1 MTTQHK
7 REEAIR
13 IGIVGLQSVYWPN
26 AFANCLKAI
35 SHAQL
40 VACAD
45 LGYDPKLISVSLGK
59 TPAEYATAYKL
70 QLYHDPVE
78 MIQKEGLEA
87 VCICAKNTEAVNLVE
102 LVAPLEVDIYIAKPM
117 ATTVEA
123 AERIVKAVREN
134 GVIATSGTTE
144 RFDGGI
150 REAYQ
155 RFKNGAIGEL
165 ISIRALHQHGNIN
178 SFPNDDWYWEKAQGG
193 PELSLIWYAADV
205 VRWFASSEVTRVYA
219 EYDNYLSDQSPF
231 MDNGK
236 ILLRFE
242 NRVMG
247 SIDIY
252 FSVDGFRLPAYEV
265 ELVGTTGAIR
275 TQQSVYEG
283 TLFTK
288 DGINNFYRFQN
299 NNLLDEIAHWVQCCQ
314 NKTEPDLTIE
324 DAQRVIELCLACRQ
338 SAQTH
343 TPVNLFPRQTTV
355 PS

>member
-1 MTTQHK
+1 MGV
-7 REEAIR
+7 RV
-13 IGIVGLQSVYWPN
+13 GIVGLQSVYWPN
-26 AFANCLKAI
+26 AFANCLGTI
-35 SHAQL
+35 SNAEL

-45 LGYDPKLISVSLGK
+45 LDYDPDLISSSLGK
-59 TPAEYATAYKL
+59 TPVEYAAAYGL
-70 QLYHDPVE
+70 QLYHDPAD
-78 MIQKEGLEA
+78 MIQSEGLHA
-87 VCICAKNTEAVNLVE
+87 VCICAKNTEAVRLVE
-102 LVAPLEVDIYIAKPM
+102 LVAPLGVDIYIAKPM
-117 ATTVEA
+117 ATTLEA
-123 AERIVKAVREN
+123 AERIVKAVREH

-155 RFKNGAIGEL
+155 RFKDGAIGEL

-178 SFPNDDWYWEKAQGG
+178 SFPDDDWYWEEAQGG

-205 VRWFASSEVTRVYA
+205 VRWFASAEATRVYA
-219 EYDNYLSDQSPF
+219 EYDNYLSGRSPF

-236 ILLRFE
+236 IILRFE

-252 FSVDGFRLPAYEV
+252 FSVDGFRLPSYEV
-265 ELVGTTGAIR
+265 ELVGTAGAIR

-288 DGINNFYRFQN
+288 AGVSNFYRIQN
-299 NNLLDEIAHWVQCCQ
+299 NNLLDEMAHWVDCCQ

-343 TPVNLFPRQTTV
+343 APVTLPLG
-355 PS
+355 

>member
-1 MTTQHK
+1 MGVRT
-7 REEAIR
+7 
-13 IGIVGLQSVYWPN
+13 GIVGLQSVYWPN
-26 AFANCLKAI
+26 AFANCLSVI
-35 SHAQL
+35 SHAEL

-45 LGYDPKLISVSLGK
+45 LGYDPNLIFISLGK
-59 TPAEYATAYKL
+59 TPTEYTAAYDL

-78 MIQKEGLEA
+78 MIQREGLDA
-87 VCICAKNTEAVNLVE
+87 VCICAKNTEAVRLVE
-102 LVAPLEVDIYIAKPM
+102 QVAPLGVDIYIAKPM

-123 AERIVKAVREN
+123 AERIVKTVRTH

-150 REAYQ
+150 REAYRQ
-155 RFKNGAIGEL
+155 FRDGAIGEL
-165 ISIRALHQHGNIN
+165 ISIRALHQHGSIN
-178 SFPNDDWYWEKAQGG
+178 SFPKDDWYWAEAQGG

-205 VRWFASSEVTRVYA
+205 VRWFAGSEVTRVYA

-236 ILLRFE
+236 IILRFD

-265 ELVGTTGAIR
+265 ELIGTAGAIR

-288 DGINNFYRFQN
+288 DGVSNFYRIQN
-299 NNLLDEIAHWVQCCQ
+299 NNLLDEIAHWVECCQ
-314 NKTEPDLTIE
+314 NKNDPDLTIE

-338 SAQTH
+338 SAQAH
-343 TPVNLFPRQTTV
+343 TPVVLPLD
-355 PS
+355 

>member
-1 MTTQHK
+1 MGV
-7 REEAIR
+7 RA
-13 IGIVGLQSVYWPN
+13 GIVGLQSVYWPN
-26 AFANCLKAI
+26 AFANCLSAI
-35 SHAQL
+35 SDAEL

-45 LGYDPKLISVSLGK
+45 LGCSPDLISISLGK
-59 TPAEYATAYKL
+59 TPTEYAAAYNL

-78 MIQKEGLEA
+78 MIQKEGLDA
-87 VCICAKNTEAVNLVE
+87 VCISAKNTEAVDLVE
-102 LVAPLEVDIYIAKPM
+102 QVASLGVDIYIAKPM
-117 ATTVEA
+117 ATTGEA
-123 AERIVKAVREN
+123 AERIVRAVREH

-150 REAYQ
+150 REAY
-155 RFKNGAIGEL
+155 RHFRDGAIGEL

-178 SFPNDDWYWEKAQGG
+178 SFPQGDWYWEEAQGG

-205 VRWFASSEVTRVYA
+205 VRWFAGSEVTRVYA
-219 EYDNYLSDQSPF
+219 EYDNFLSNASPF

-236 ILLRFE
+236 IILRFQ
-242 NRVMG
+242 NRIMG

-288 DGINNFYRFQN
+288 DGVSNFYRLQN
-299 NNLLDEIAHWVQCCQ
+299 NNLLDEIAHWVACCQ
-314 NKTEPDLTIE
+314 NKTDPDLTIE

-343 TPVNLFPRQTTV
+343 RPVALPFD
-355 PS
+355 

>member
-1 MTTQHK
+1 MSL
-7 REEAIR
+7 RA
-13 IGIVGLQSVYWPN
+13 GIVGLQSVYWPN
-26 AFANCLKAI
+26 AFANCLSAI
-35 SHAQL
+35 TDAEL

-45 LGYDPKLISVSLGK
+45 LDYDPDLISISLGK
-59 TPAEYATAYKL
+59 TPAEYATAYDL
-70 QLYHDPVE
+70 RLYSDPVE

-87 VCICAKNTEAVNLVE
+87 VCICAKNTEAVHLVE
-102 LVAPLEVDIYIAKPM
+102 QVASLGVDIYIAKPM
-117 ATTVEA
+117 ATTLEA
-123 AERIVKAVREN
+123 AERIVKAVREH

-155 RFKNGAIGEL
+155 RFKSGAIGEL

-178 SFPNDDWYWEKAQGG
+178 SFPKDDWYWEEAQGG

-205 VRWFASSEVTRVYA
+205 VRWFAGSEVTRVYA
-219 EYDNYLSDQSPF
+219 EYDNYLSDGSPF

-236 ILLRFE
+236 IILRFE

-288 DGINNFYRFQN
+288 DGISNFYRTQN
-299 NNLLDEIAHWVQCCQ
+299 NNLLDEMTHWVDCCQ
-314 NKTEPDLTIE
+314 NKTDPDLTIE
-324 DAQRVIELCLACRQ
+324 DAQRIIELCLACRQ
-338 SAQTH
+338 SAQTQM
-343 TPVNLFPRQTTV
+343 PVALPFD
-355 PS
+355 

>member
-1 MTTQHK
+1 MTIQETK
-7 REEAIR
+7 AETIR
-13 IGIVGLQSVYWPN
+13 TGIVGLQSVYWPT
-26 AFANCLKAI
+26 AFANCLSNI
-35 SHAQL
+35 SHADL
-40 VACAD
+40 VSCAD
-45 LGYDPKLISVSLGK
+45 LSYNPNLISISLGK
-59 TPAEYATAYKL
+59 TPVEYAAAYDL

-78 MIQKEGLEA
+78 MIHKEGLAA
-87 VCICAKNTEAVNLVE
+87 VCICAKNTEAVHLVE
-102 LVAPLEVDIYIAKPM
+102 QVAPLGVDIYIAKPM
-117 ATTVEA
+117 ATTLEA
-123 AERIVKAVREN
+123 AERIVKVVREH

-155 RFKNGAIGEL
+155 RFKSGTIGEL

-178 SFPNDDWYWEKAQGG
+178 SFPDDDWYWEEAQGG

-205 VRWFASSEVTRVYA
+205 IRWFAGSEVTRVYA
-219 EYDNYLSDQSPF
+219 EYDNYLSDRSPF

-236 ILLRFE
+236 IILRFE

-252 FSVDGFRLPAYEV
+252 FSVDGFRLPAYEI
-265 ELVGTTGAIR
+265 ELVGTAGAIR

-288 DGINNFYRFQN
+288 DGISNFYRIQN
-299 NNLLDEIAHWVQCCQ
+299 NNLLDEMVHWVECCQ
-314 NKTEPDLTIE
+314 TKTDPDLTIE
-324 DAQRVIELCLACRQ
+324 DAQRVIELCLACRA

-343 TPVNLFPRQTTV
+343 TPVILPLG
-355 PS
+355 

>member
-1 MTTQHK
+1 MGVRT
-7 REEAIR
+7 
-13 IGIVGLQSVYWPN
+13 GIVGLQSVYWPN
-26 AFANCLKAI
+26 AFASCLSTIPDAD
-35 SHAQL
+35 L

-45 LGYDPKLISVSLGK
+45 LDDDPNLISISLGK
-59 TPAEYATAYKL
+59 TPTGYAAAYDL
-70 QLYHDPVE
+70 ELYHDPVE
-78 MIQKEGLEA
+78 MIQEEELDA
-87 VCICAKNTEAVNLVE
+87 VCICTKNTEAVRLVE
-102 LVAPLEVDIYIAKPM
+102 QVAPLGVDIYIAKPM
-117 ATTVEA
+117 ATTLEA
-123 AERIVKAVREN
+123 AERIVKAVREH

-155 RFKNGAIGEL
+155 RFKSGAIGEL

-178 SFPNDDWYWEKAQGG
+178 SFPYYDWYWEEAQGG

-205 VRWFASSEVTRVYA
+205 VRWFAGSEATRVYA
-219 EYDNYLSDQSPF
+219 EYENYLSDRSPF

-236 ILLRFE
+236 IILRFG

-252 FSVDGFRLPAYEV
+252 FSVDGFRMPAYEV
-265 ELVGTTGAIR
+265 ELIGTEGAIR

-288 DGINNFYRFQN
+288 DGISNFYRIQN
-299 NNLLDEIAHWVQCCQ
+299 NNLLDEMTHWVECCQ
-314 NKTEPDLTIE
+314 NRTDPDLTIE
-324 DAQRVIELCLACRQ
+324 DAQCVIELCLACRH

-343 TPVNLFPRQTTV
+343 TPVALPLD
-355 PS
+355 

>member
-1 MTTQHK
+1 MGV
-7 REEAIR
+7 RA
-13 IGIVGLQSVYWPN
+13 GIVGLQSVYWPN
-26 AFANCLKAI
+26 AFANCLSAI
-35 SHAQL
+35 SDAEL

-45 LGYDPKLISVSLGK
+45 LGCSPDLISISLGK
-59 TPAEYATAYKL
+59 TPTEYAAAYNL

-78 MIQKEGLEA
+78 MIQKEALDA
-87 VCICAKNTEAVNLVE
+87 VCISAKNTEAVDLVE
-102 LVAPLEVDIYIAKPM
+102 QVASLGVDIYIAKPM
-117 ATTVEA
+117 ATTGDA
-123 AERIVKAVREN
+123 AERIVRTVREH

-150 REAYQ
+150 REAYRHFQ
-155 RFKNGAIGEL
+155 DGAIGEL

-178 SFPNDDWYWEKAQGG
+178 SFPKDDWYWEEAQGG

-205 VRWFASSEVTRVYA
+205 VRWFAGSEVTRVYA
-219 EYDNYLSDQSPF
+219 EYDNFLSNDSPF

-236 ILLRFE
+236 IILRFQ
-242 NRVMG
+242 NRIMG

-252 FSVDGFRLPAYEV
+252 FSVDGFRLPVYEV

-288 DGINNFYRFQN
+288 DGVSNFYRLQN
-299 NNLLDEIAHWVQCCQ
+299 NNLLDEIAHWVACCQ
-314 NKTEPDLTIE
+314 NKTDPDLTIE

-343 TPVNLFPRQTTV
+343 RPVALPFD
-355 PS
+355 